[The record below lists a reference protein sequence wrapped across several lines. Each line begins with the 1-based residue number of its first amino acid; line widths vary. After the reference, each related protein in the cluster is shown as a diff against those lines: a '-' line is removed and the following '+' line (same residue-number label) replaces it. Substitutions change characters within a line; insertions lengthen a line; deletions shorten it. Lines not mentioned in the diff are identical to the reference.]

1 MPQLEPQQFYQKVE
15 KALETQEFAPLYF
28 FFGEEPY
35 LIQQAVNY
43 VKVCSLHGGAA
54 DFNFSSFYSADADLS
69 AVRDAVDTLP
79 WMSSRRVVI
88 LRDVPDLT
96 DKEWDILEPL
106 FQSPVDSTVF
116 ILVGSKID
124 KRKRVMKLLIEQA
137 QTIEFK
143 RPFES
148 QISGWIRHICK
159 GHGLEISD
167 EAVQLLH
174 RLAGNHLTEIES
186 EIKKLVDFLG
196 DRKQVELE
204 DVAQC
209 VSQKRE
215 ESVFELTEMIAR
227 TDRVNSLIQLVR
239 LMDQGQSE
247 MGIVALVAR
256 HFRILLLIKQGES
269 LGLSGQKLAHHA
281 QVSPYFLGDYVKQA
295 RNWTAKKIESA
306 LVVLA
311 ETDKA
316 LKSSPVSAHIW
327 LENLIYRTCA
337 LHQSPAGGSA
347 AEPKAGP
354 SSLRL

>member
-1 MPQLEPQQFYQKVE
+1 MPQLESQQFYNKVE

-35 LIQQAVNY
+35 LLQQAVNY
-43 VKVCSLHGGAA
+43 VKVCALHGGAA
-54 DFNFSSFYSADADLS
+54 DFNFSSFYAADADLS
-69 AVRDAVDTLP
+69 SVRDEVETLP
-79 WMSSRRVVI
+79 MMSTRRVVI
-88 LRDVPDLT
+88 LREVQDLT
-96 DKEWDILEPL
+96 DKEWELLEPL
-106 FQSPVDSTVF
+106 FQSPVESSVF

-137 QTIEFK
+137 QTVEFK
-143 RPFES
+143 RPFEN
-148 QISGWIRHICK
+148 QISGWVRHICK

-186 EIKKLVDFLG
+186 EVRKLVDFLG
-196 DRKQVELE
+196 DGRTQVELE

-256 HFRILLLIKQGES
+256 HFRILLLIKQGEA
-269 LGLSGQKLAHHA
+269 LGLAGQKLAHHA

-295 RNWTAKKIESA
+295 RSWTAKKLESA

-337 LHQSPAGGSA
+337 LHQGPAS
-347 AEPKAGP
+347 EPKSGQA
-354 SSLRL
+354 SLRL